1 MILYCK
7 NRKKIY
13 FSKMHGL
20 GNDFMVINC
29 IKKKF
34 FLSSLMIKK
43 LSNRY
48 TGIGFDQLLIVEKS
62 NNAAFDF
69 NYRIFN
75 SNGNEVEQCG
85 NGARCLGLFILLN
98 NLTNKKTI
106 SISTKKKHLII
117 SFKSNNMIE
126 VNMNEPDFKLNNLNL
141 PKNDFSMKLHSEN
154 LRCSIVSLGNPH
166 CLIKVQSVR
175 TAPVNIIGKNIE
187 KNLMFPEGINV
198 GFMEILNKNHI
209 KLRVY
214 ERDVGETQSCGSGAC
229 AAVSVG
235 IVQNLLSE
243 NVQVDLLGGRLIIKW
258 KGIGHPLYMIGPAEH
273 VYDGCIYV

>member
-187 KNLMFPEGINV
+187 KNLE
-198 GFMEILNKNHI
+198 
-209 KLRVY
+209 
-214 ERDVGETQSCGSGAC
+214 
-229 AAVSVG
+229 
-235 IVQNLLSE
+235 
-243 NVQVDLLGGRLIIKW
+243 
-258 KGIGHPLYMIGPAEH
+258 
-273 VYDGCIYV
+273 